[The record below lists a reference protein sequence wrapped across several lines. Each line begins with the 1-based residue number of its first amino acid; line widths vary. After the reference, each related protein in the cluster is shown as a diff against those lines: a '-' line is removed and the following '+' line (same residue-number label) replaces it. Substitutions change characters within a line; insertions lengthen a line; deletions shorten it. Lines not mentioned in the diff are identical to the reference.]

1 MKPTRLFFISLVV
14 YFCLSIQLQAQS
26 NELKAQAK
34 GKEAIAR
41 VDEGKYAEGIQLLE
55 EAQKLDPKNGTYPY
69 EIAYAYYVQKD
80 YKKALKYLEPLMKQK
95 TAYENV
101 FQLAGN
107 SYDLLGN
114 KEKALATYDDGL
126 SHFPKSGS
134 LHLER
139 GNMELFKEDYEKA
152 LFYYEKG
159 IEVAPQ
165 FASNYYWAARIY
177 CSSTEK
183 VWGMLYGEIFINLE
197 RNSKR
202 SGEISKLL
210 YDTYKGAIKFTS
222 DTSMSVSF
230 SKQATIDINDLK
242 KGGEMKMP
250 FGTFVYEMTMTMSIV
265 QEKKIDLVS
274 LNNIRSKFIDVY
286 YQNGNDKK
294 YPNVLFDY
302 QQQLKK
308 AGHFEAYNYWLLGKG
323 EEAVFSKWRTD
334 NKSKWEDFVA
344 WFNENKLSLNENNK
358 FYRQQY

>member
-1 MKPTRLFFISLVV
+1 MKQTSLFFVFLFV
-14 YFCLSIQLQAQS
+14 FLLGNQQLQAQS
-26 NELKAQAK
+26 NEDKATAK
-34 GKEAIAR
+34 GQEAIQL
-41 VDEGKYAEGIQLLE
+41 VDEGKYEEGIKLLE
-55 EAQKLDPKNGTYPY
+55 EAQKLDAKSTTYPY
-69 EIAYAYYVQKD
+69 EIAYAYYIQKD

-95 TAYENV
+95 TADENV
-101 FQLAGN
+101 YQLAGN

-114 KEKALATYDDGL
+114 KEKALATYNDGL
-126 SHFPKSGS
+126 IRFPTSGS

-152 LFYYEKG
+152 LSYYEKG

-202 SGEISKLL
+202 TGEISKLL
-210 YDTYKGAIKFTS
+210 YDTYKGGIKFTS

-230 SKQATIDINDLK
+230 SKPATMDVNDLQ

-250 FGTFVYEMTMTMSIV
+250 YGTFVYEMTMTMAIL

-274 LNNIRSKFIDVY
+274 LNNIRSKFVEVY

-323 EEAVFSKWRTD
+323 EEATFSKWRTD
-334 NKSKWEDFVA
+334 NKTKWEDFVA
-344 WFNENKLSLNENNK
+344 WFNENKLILNEEHR
-358 FYRQQY
+358 FYREQY